1 LALFAIGGF
10 SLALSGCS
18 EPEAEETTGVSTTD
32 ADHAHE
38 HGDGDHDHAHDHEGH
53 DHEHAEAPRERD
65 VQLQAE
71 AGEDATEAERIEAAL
86 AKLSDEDRPLAE
98 AQAVCV
104 VSDEKLG
111 SMGTPQKVAIND
123 KEVWIC
129 CAGCKDSLLENPDEY
144 LAKLDQA
151 EPETE

>member
-1 LALFAIGGF
+1 MMKRFSILLALFAIGGF
-10 SLALSGCS
+10 SLAVSGCADP
-18 EPEAEETTGVSTTD
+18 EPEGTTGVATTD
-32 ADHAHE
+32 ADHDHE
-38 HGDGDHDHAHDHEGH
+38 HGDHDHAHDDH
-53 DHEHAEAPRERD
+53 DHADHDHADHDHP
-65 VQLQAE
+65 E
-71 AGEDATEAERIEAAL
+71 AGDDATEEERIEAAL
-86 AKLSDEDRPLAE
+86 AKLSAEDRPLAE

-111 SMGTPQKVAIND
+111 SMGTPQKVAING

-129 CAGCKDSLLENPDEY
+129 CAGCKDPLLENPDEY